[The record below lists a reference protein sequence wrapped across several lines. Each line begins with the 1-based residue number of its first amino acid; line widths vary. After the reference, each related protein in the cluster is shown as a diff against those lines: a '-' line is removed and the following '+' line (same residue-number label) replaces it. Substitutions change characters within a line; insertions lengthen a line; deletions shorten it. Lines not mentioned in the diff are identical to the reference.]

1 MMADF
6 RRPNITAPTTEGQ
19 LSQIKQYLYQFTDKL
34 NYALNDIDGKINAS
48 NNSISV
54 DEKNVVGGNSAN
66 TQAQSAF
73 LAIKDLIIKSADI
86 VNAYYEVIEKRL
98 SGEYVAASDFGTY
111 KSETEKLITETS
123 ESTTE
128 NYNSIQEI
136 YDQTGNLSELRKDGF
151 YMRTGW
157 LYDDES
163 TGNKVGGIELGQ
175 ISNDGTDTRN
185 SIARFTTDELAFYDG
200 DGTDESNKIAW
211 FSKYKMH
218 IRAARIEG
226 NLELGK
232 YVLDTSKGIAFRW
245 IGG

>member
-1 MMADF
+1 MADF
-6 RRPNITAPTTEGQ
+6 RKPNITAPTTEGQ

-34 NYALNDIDGKINAS
+34 NYALNDIDGKINTS
-48 NNSISV
+48 NNSISI
-54 DEKNVVGGNSAN
+54 DEKNAAGGNMSN
-66 TQAQSAF
+66 DKAQSTF
-73 LAIKDLIIKSADI
+73 LAVKDLIIKSADI
-86 VNAYYEVIEKRL
+86 VNAYYEMIEKRL
-98 SGEYVAASDFGTY
+98 SGEYVAVSDFGTY
-111 KSETEKLITETS
+111 KETTDNALQITS
-123 ESTTE
+123 ENTMQ

-175 ISNDGTDTRN
+175 ISDDGTDTRK

-200 DGTDESNKIAW
+200 DGTDDSNKIAW
-211 FSKYKMH
+211 FSKYKMN
-218 IRAARIEG
+218 IRAARVEG
-226 NLELGK
+226 NFELGK
-232 YVLDTSKGIAFRW
+232 YVLDTSNGLAFRW